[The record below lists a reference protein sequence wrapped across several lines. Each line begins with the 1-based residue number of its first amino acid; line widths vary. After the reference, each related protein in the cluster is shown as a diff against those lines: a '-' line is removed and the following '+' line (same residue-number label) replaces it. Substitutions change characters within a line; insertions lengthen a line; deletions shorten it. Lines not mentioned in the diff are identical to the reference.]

1 MQLSFVYHVMFSI
14 IVLQYGEGILIR
26 CPRGYF
32 LCSPIWEL
40 HAVMMLWGIR
50 ILYSDS
56 VV

>member
-1 MQLSFVYHVMFSI
+1 MQLSVVYHVVFSI
-14 IVLQYGEGILIR
+14 IVLQYGEGIMIR

-32 LCSPIWEL
+32 LCSSIWEL
-40 HAVMMLWGIR
+40 HAVMMLWGIG